1 MNSIHVFLT
10 KLKLEFPSQ
19 KVHILVNERPLS
31 NEMHSTKYERKISL
45 PCMYFFS
52 LSVSILLLSFQIS
65 GIAKQFHQDFFK
77 DLEKEKNIALENIV
91 YYRGDT
97 HYFVMTA
104 LRNSLI
110 ERGVIL
116 EDNEDRKALLAPSN
130 IDRQKLHQFAIDAAQ
145 V

>member
-1 MNSIHVFLT
+1 MTAKCTVQNSNVQIHCL
-10 KLKLEFPSQ
+10 
-19 KVHILVNERPLS
+19 
-31 NEMHSTKYERKISL
+31 
-45 PCMYFFS
+45 MYFFS
-52 LSVSILLLSFQIS
+52 LSVSIILSAFQIS

-116 EDNEDRKALLAPSN
+116 EDSEDRKALLAPSN